1 MLPLFLC
8 YCGMLFWQCGV
19 LPLFYIKIW
28 SAPSL
33 LCYCGMPIW
42 QCGVLPL
49 FFMTMWNAPYHFMLL
64 WNAYMAMW
72 SVPPLLYD
80 NVECLYY
87 NVEGSLHLRWPCG
100 LLTPLYMT
108 LWSAHSLLYDTVEC
122 DLPFICHC
130 VVRTLFYDHDTVE
143 FLNSLI
149 WLFYVFDTVK
159 GSLNLIWHCMRSLH
173 TTPWRVAHSLM
184 SLGGAYNFYYYLTL
198 QNAYIFD
205 YIWLYGMLTL
215 SKSVECSHSFNYS
228 GECSLSSLS
237 LGSAQIWF
245 SWLWWILTPFHIWLW
260 EELHSFI

>member
-87 NVEGSLHLRWPCG
+87 KVEGSLHLRWPCG

-149 WLFYVFDTVK
+149 WLCGVLHSFTYLTLLRVP
-159 GSLNLIWHCMRSLH
+159 LIWYDTAWGVFTLLH
-173 TTPWRVAHSLM
+173 EEWLTLLCLWGMLTIFIIIWLYKMLIFLIISDSMECLHFQNLWSAHTLSITQGSAHSL
-184 SLGGAYNFYYYLTL
+184 F
-198 QNAYIFD
+198 
-205 YIWLYGMLTL
+205 
-215 SKSVECSHSFNYS
+215 
-228 GECSLSSLS
+228 S

-245 SWLWWILTPFHIWLW
+245 SRLWW
-260 EELHSFI
+260 